1 MLVPA
6 VESAVARDMFRS
18 LEPCHGI
25 VYVAAERA
33 AVYGRLGL
41 EPGAMWYF
49 ATRAAALGPASA
61 ELVRATFYD
70 FFSPQVVHGVI
81 PEAWRRAAPERM
93 IGARLAVADAALR
106 RVLGARVD
114 GPEVAEA
121 AELAREAATACPP
134 AGRPLFAAHAAL
146 PWPVDPHLVLWH
158 AQTLLRE
165 FRGDG
170 HVAALLTAGISGLE
184 AHITY
189 EATGAVPAG
198 VLQATRGW
206 SDAAWE
212 AGRARLRDRGWLD
225 AAGLLTDA
233 GRDGREAL
241 ERRTDELAMAPWRH
255 LGPSG
260 CARLRELGSP
270 LSEALVASGD
280 FAVAPSYWDG
290 TAPAAVR
297 TDFDGAV

>member
-1 MLVPA
+1 M
-6 VESAVARDMFRS
+6 ARDLFRS

-41 EPGAMWYF
+41 EPGAMFYF

-70 FFSPQVVHGVI
+70 FFSPHVVHGVI
-81 PEAWRRAAPERM
+81 PEAWRRAAPERV

-121 AELAREAATACPP
+121 AELARDAASACPP

-146 PWPVDPHLVLWH
+146 PWPAEPHLVLWH
-158 AQTLLRE
+158 AQTMLRE

-170 HVAALLTAGISGLE
+170 HVATLLAAGISGLE
-184 AHITY
+184 AHLTY

-206 SDAAWE
+206 SDAHWE
-212 AGRARLRDRGWLD
+212 AGRARLRERGWLD
-225 AAGLLTDA
+225 AGDRLTGA
-233 GRDGREAL
+233 GRESRDAV
-241 ERRTDELAMAPWRH
+241 ERGTDELAMAPWRH
-255 LGPSG
+255 LGPAG
-260 CARLRELGSP
+260 CARLRELARP

-280 FAVAPSYWDG
+280 FPATPSYWDG
-290 TAPAAVR
+290 
-297 TDFDGAV
+297 

>member
-1 MLVPA
+1 M
-6 VESAVARDMFRS
+6 ARDLFRS

-33 AVYGRLGL
+33 AIYGRLGL

-70 FFSPQVVHGVI
+70 FFSPHVVQGVI
-81 PEAWRRAAPERM
+81 PEAWRRAPPERV
-93 IGARLAVADAALR
+93 IGARLAVADGALR
-106 RVLGARVD
+106 RLLGARAD

-121 AELAREAATACPP
+121 AELAREAASACPP

-146 PWPVDPHLVLWH
+146 PWPVEPHLVLWH

-170 HVAALLTAGISGLE
+170 HVATLLGTGISGLE

-189 EATGAVPAG
+189 EATGAMPAG
-198 VLQATRGW
+198 ILQATRGW
-206 SDAAWE
+206 SDDAWE
-212 AGRARLRDRGWLD
+212 AGRARLRERGWLD
-225 AAGLLTDA
+225 GAGRLTAAG
-233 GRDGREAL
+233 REVREDV

-255 LGPSG
+255 LGPAG
-260 CARLRELGSP
+260 CARLRELGRP
-270 LSEALVASGD
+270 LSAVLVASGD
-280 FAVAPSYWDG
+280 FAVAPSYWDAPP
-290 TAPAAVR
+290 APA
-297 TDFDGAV
+297 

>member
-1 MLVPA
+1 V
-6 VESAVARDMFRS
+6 
-18 LEPCHGI
+18 
-25 VYVAAERA
+25 
-33 AVYGRLGL
+33 
-41 EPGAMWYF
+41 
-49 ATRAAALGPASA
+49 
-61 ELVRATFYD
+61 
-70 FFSPQVVHGVI
+70 
-81 PEAWRRAAPERM
+81 

-121 AELAREAATACPP
+121 AELAREAAAACPP

-146 PWPVDPHLVLWH
+146 PWPLEPHLVLWH

-170 HVAALLTAGISGLE
+170 HVATLLTAGISGLE
-184 AHITY
+184 ARITY
-189 EATGAVPAG
+189 EATGAVPPG

-212 AGRARLRDRGWLD
+212 AGRARLRERGWLD
-225 AAGLLTDA
+225 AAGLPTDA
-233 GRDGREAL
+233 GREGREAL

-255 LGPSG
+255 LGPAG
-260 CARLRELGSP
+260 CARLRELGRP

-280 FAVAPSYWDG
+280 FVVAPSYWEGAAPMPAPGADLDG
-290 TAPAAVR
+290 SI
-297 TDFDGAV
+297 